1 MLFFGRRV
9 HDVPDARNDAGTK
22 NNGWRQIVGQPA
34 DAVNP

>member
-1 MLFFGRRV
+1 MAGFTMCRMRGTTR
-9 HDVPDARNDAGTK
+9 GTK